1 MGYRLLYGLFYVLS
15 LLPFSVLYVI
25 ADGFYLIVYHLVG
38 YRRRV
43 VRRNLTLS
51 FPEMS
56 LNEIKKTEKAFYH
69 WLCDYFMETVKLLS
83 ISDRQLAKHLEF
95 RGAEQIEQ
103 CFDKG
108 QACAAMLGH
117 YCNWEYLSATG
128 IAMTRWERAVMG
140 LIYHPL
146 RNNVFDRLF
155 IAIREKHG
163 GTCIP
168 KKDILRRLVEYRR
181 SGSMSLF
188 GYIADQSPKWENIHL
203 FLPFMHQD
211 TPVFTGAERII
222 RKMNNAV
229 FYVHMERP
237 SRGKYVCTFEL
248 MTDRPQE
255 MEEYEL
261 TKDFFVR
268 LERNIQEQPAFYLWT
283 HDRWKR
289 TREVYDR
296 KVAAGEIRG

>member
-1 MGYRLLYGLFYVLS
+1 M
-15 LLPFSVLYVI
+15 
-25 ADGFYLIVYHLVG
+25 
-38 YRRRV
+38 
-43 VRRNLTLS
+43 
-51 FPEMS
+51 
-56 LNEIKKTEKAFYH
+56 
-69 WLCDYFMETVKLLS
+69 
-83 ISDRQLAKHLEF
+83 
-95 RGAEQIEQ
+95 
-103 CFDKG
+103 
-108 QACAAMLGH
+108 
-117 YCNWEYLSATG
+117 
-128 IAMTRWERAVMG
+128 
-140 LIYHPL
+140 
-146 RNNVFDRLF
+146 
-155 IAIREKHG
+155 
-163 GTCIP
+163 
-168 KKDILRRLVEYRR
+168 EYRR